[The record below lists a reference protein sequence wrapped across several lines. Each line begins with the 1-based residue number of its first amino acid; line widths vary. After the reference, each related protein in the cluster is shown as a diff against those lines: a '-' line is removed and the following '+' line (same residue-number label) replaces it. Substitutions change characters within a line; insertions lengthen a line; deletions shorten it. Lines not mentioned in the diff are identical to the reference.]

1 MKRLD
6 YLLWLVAEEAVEV
19 AQRASKAARFG
30 LEEVQPGQ
38 EQNNALRMFGELA
51 DLLTAFDMLTE
62 ESAVM
67 RQANLDAGKVVVET
81 RKAKRAKTE
90 KFMLYSITDPALN
103 DCNIFS
109 FLTSKHVWMQQT
121 AGS

>member
-38 EQNNALRMFGELA
+38 EQNNSLRILGELA
-51 DLLTAFDMLTE
+51 DLLTAFDMLIE

-67 RQANLDAGKVVVET
+67 GRANLDACKVLVEM
-81 RKAKRAKTE
+81 RNAKRAKIE
-90 KFMLYSITDPALN
+90 KFLLLSAECGRL
-103 DCNIFS
+103 
-109 FLTSKHVWMQQT
+109 
-121 AGS
+121 A

>member
-1 MKRLD
+1 
-6 YLLWLVAEEAVEV
+6 V

-38 EQNNALRMFGELA
+38 EQNNALRMSGELA

-62 ESAVM
+62 ENAVM

-81 RKAKRAKTE
+81 RKAKRAKIE
-90 KFMLYSITDPALN
+90 KFMLYSIECGTQEKPL
-103 DCNIFS
+103 
-109 FLTSKHVWMQQT
+109 
-121 AGS
+121 